1 MLTQEGEMHEGS
13 PKLRWGILGTGWI
26 AEQFATDFPEAH
38 SSELVAVASR
48 DGRRAEEFAA
58 RHGART
64 AFGSY
69 DDLVASDEID
79 VVYLALPNHLHL
91 PWSLRAA
98 AAGKQVLC
106 EKPIALNARQ
116 AEQAFDGAEEAG
128 VRLLEAFMYRMH
140 PQVALLQGLLM
151 RGAIGDVRLI
161 ETSFGGSLHGGYDN
175 IRMQNASGGGAIM
188 DLGCYGV
195 SLSRLIAGT
204 VNGAD
209 GREPVAL
216 KALAHLGE
224 KSGVDEWSVAVMQF
238 PGDIVASVTCGNQ
251 IDVPQAARIWGSRG
265 HIELTEPW
273 IAGRQAHPGSILIF
287 ADDGTPPET
296 IRVPSD
302 QHLFALE
309 VDTFAGILSD
319 GQVQAPVMDRADSL
333 GNMRAL
339 DWWRR
344 EIGLHFAGEDVR

>member
-1 MLTQEGEMHEGS
+1 MLTHAGEKHETP
-13 PKLRWGILGTGWI
+13 PKLRWGVLGTGWI

-48 DGRRAEEFAA
+48 DGVRAKRFAD
-58 RHGART
+58 RHGVPNW
-64 AFGSY
+64 FESY
-69 DDLVASDEID
+69 EALVASDEVD

-140 PQVALLQGLLM
+140 PQVTVLQGLLT

-161 ETSFGGSLHGGYDN
+161 ETSFGGSLNGGYDN
-175 IRMQNASGGGAIM
+175 IRMQNASGGGALM

-195 SLSRLIAGT
+195 SLSRLVAGT
-204 VNGAD
+204 VNGSD

-216 KALAHLGE
+216 RALGHLGE

-238 PGDIVASVTCGNQ
+238 PGGIVASVTCGNQ
-251 IDVPQAARIWGSRG
+251 IDVPQAARIWGGRG

-273 IAGRQAHPGSILIF
+273 IAGRQGHPGSILVF

-296 IRVPSD
+296 IEVPCE
-302 QHLFALE
+302 QPLFAVE
-309 VDTFAGILSD
+309 VDAFAGILTE
-319 GQVQAPVMDRADSL
+319 GRVGAPVMDRADSL

-344 EIGLHFAGEDVR
+344 EIGLRFAGEDIQ